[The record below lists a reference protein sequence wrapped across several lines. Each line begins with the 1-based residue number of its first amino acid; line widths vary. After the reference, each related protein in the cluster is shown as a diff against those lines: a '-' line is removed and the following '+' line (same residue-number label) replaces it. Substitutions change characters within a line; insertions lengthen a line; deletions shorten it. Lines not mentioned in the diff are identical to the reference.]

1 VEQFLKLVPEA
12 TPLRFLMAV
21 VAAFTISFSLASMA
35 SMAGL
40 LSQPTVNHKAPAFM
54 TPLAGHLQAAARLAG
69 RTDAAP
75 GVLPGAPTPEQ
86 AAIDAVAPALN
97 DAASVAT
104 RQASIKQ

>member
-1 VEQFLKLVPEA
+1 MKLVPEA

-69 RTDAAP
+69 RTDLAPAA
-75 GVLPGAPTPEQ
+75 LQAPTPEQ
-86 AAIDAVAPALN
+86 AAIDALEPALVN
-97 DAASVAT
+97 GT
-104 RQASIKQ
+104 RQASIKP